1 MPPRAKTNLGVK
13 TPGTSALAESTALH
27 DEKENI
33 LSAPLSAAAEE
44 LEKVMRRI
52 ESISVEKDRA
62 LQAVLDRETE
72 LQKKVDERQRLQ
84 YLLSANE
91 QEQRELLE
99 RVRKL
104 EKARDSE
111 HFRPTI
117 LLMNMPSDSPPA
129 TARKDINKKIAAKHE
144 FNVNEPK
151 SPFLLWCKEHRK
163 EVKQEYPEASFTKV
177 SRLLREKWKNLP
189 QVDKV
194 PFIVQY
200 LIAKDTHR
208 KGASKE
214 KNEAVP
220 VKVFKGG
227 KDKNLQGL
235 LRQYLDHDL
244 NNEEER
250 GIKKLEKE
258 NDIEKPRKP
267 TSGYFVY
274 MNERKVQLRG
284 EKMKVNE
291 IRNLIREEW
300 KVLDEEQKKPY
311 QTVAAQDK
319 ARYAAEMKT
328 YKSKKAAELKKADIQ
343 ENLMQKKAVRVKK
356 AKIQGLE
363 AVVVEDA
370 NNQNEQRP
378 GLVTEGDDQ
387 YKNLEKAVKELEDQ
401 DKDHSKVLKGRGR
414 KSLSPK
420 EQVDHLKMTPTDVKL
435 KKKKSKSPV
444 DPNMPTKPLPPY
456 LLFAKENRP
465 ALKEDSVVASFAE
478 INAMLAIKWQD
489 MSNEEK
495 QVWEDKAAEARDK
508 YDKEMEEY
516 KGKKQESVPA
526 ATS

>member
-1 MPPRAKTNLGVK
+1 MHPRAK

-33 LSAPLSAAAEE
+33 LSAPLSAAAQE

-52 ESISVEKDRA
+52 EAISVEKDRA

-72 LQKKVDERQRLQ
+72 LQKKVEERQRLQ

-91 QEQRELLE
+91 QEQKELLE

-117 LLMNMPSDSPPA
+117 LLMNMPSDSLPA
-129 TARKDINKKIAAKHE
+129 TARKDINKKIAAKNE

-163 EVKQEYPEASFTKV
+163 EVKQEYPEASFTQISK
-177 SRLLREKWKNLP
+177 LLREKWKNLP

-200 LIAKDTHR
+200 LVAKDAHR

-214 KNEAVP
+214 KYEAVP

-227 KDKNLQGL
+227 KDKQNLKGL
-235 LRQYLDHDL
+235 LRQYLDHDS
-244 NNEEER
+244 NSEEER
-250 GIKKLEKE
+250 GIKKLKKE
-258 NDIEKPRKP
+258 NDTEKPRKP

-274 MNERKVQLRG
+274 MNERKLQLRG

-319 ARYAAEMKT
+319 TRYAAEMKA
-328 YKSKKAAELKKADIQ
+328 YKSKKTAELKKADIQ

-356 AKIQGLE
+356 GKIQGLE

-387 YKNLEKAVKELEDQ
+387 HKNLEKAVKELE

-414 KSLSPK
+414 KSVSPK
-420 EQVDHLKMTPTDVKL
+420 EQVDHLKMTPEDL
-435 KKKKSKSPV
+435 ELRKKKGKAPV
-444 DPNMPTKPLPPY
+444 DPNMPTKPLPS
-456 LLFAKENRP
+456 KENGT
-465 ALKEDSVVASFAE
+465 AVKLDSVAASLDE

-495 QVWEDKAAEARDK
+495 HVWEDKAAEGSDK
-508 YDKEMEEY
+508 YDKEW
-516 KGKKQESVPA
+516 KNIKARSRDLFLPRLPK
-526 ATS
+526 